1 MPSSALRAYTKIQT
15 NVCMRAAIAIAM
27 KSWRAM
33 KGDAQFAMTIKAE
46 LERWGPVVK
55 ASGFVAED

>member
-1 MPSSALRAYTKIQT
+1 
-15 NVCMRAAIAIAM
+15 MRAAIAIAM
-27 KSWRAM
+27 KSWRTL
-33 KGDAQFAMTIKAE
+33 KGDAQFTMTIKAE